1 MNVEVETMGDND
13 FLVKVSVANST
24 EHRVTLTD
32 TYWEQIWNR
41 RLPKKDVIARSFAFL
56 LEREPNT
63 SILRTFDLSVIQRYF
78 GEYEAKAAT
87 WK

>member
-1 MNVEVETMGDND
+1 MNVEVETVGDND
-13 FLVKVSVANST
+13 FLVKVSAATST

-32 TYWEQIWNR
+32 AYWEQIWNC

-56 LEREPNT
+56 LEREPNS
-63 SILRTFDLSVIQRYF
+63 SILRTFDLPVIQRYF
-78 GEYEAKAAT
+78 GEYEGKAAT

>member
-13 FLVKVSVANST
+13 FLVKVSAANST

>member
-13 FLVKVSVANST
+13 FLVKVSAANST
-24 EHRVTLTD
+24 EHQVTLTD